1 LLNGKYP
8 ATIQREQSIKNN
20 KLVAIIVLN
29 FPILINKFVL
39 LKKDNFTQYNMV
51 VINKIANTIF
61 DKKF

>member
-20 KLVAIIVLN
+20 KPVAIIVLN